1 MKPTKK
7 DLKKLIERIDSQ
19 KDEWARDVRD
29 IGFNSGLNRAM
40 QLVQELLDKLG
51 E

>member
-7 DLKKLIERIDSQ
+7 DLKKLLERIEGQ
-19 KDEWARDVRD
+19 KDDWARDSQAV
-29 IGFNSGLNRAM
+29 GFNQGLETALR
-40 QLVQELLDKLG
+40 LVNELIEKLD